1 MSQELNEERTS
12 FEREVL
18 SKNEKIADLK
28 ERLQEKKSETA
39 IELRYLAKESKGT
52 CGHIYCVSA
61 VWMQCRNCLLWMSGC
76 CFELL

>member
-1 MSQELNEERTS
+1 MFQELNEERTS

-52 CGHIYCVSA
+52 
-61 VWMQCRNCLLWMSGC
+61 
-76 CFELL
+76 

>member
-52 CGHIYCVSA
+52 CRHLLLFERNLDA
-61 VWMQCRNCLLWMSGC
+61 VPKLSFADVRVL
-76 CFELL
+76 F

>member
-1 MSQELNEERTS
+1 MGPPVNMSVSQELNEERTS

-52 CGHIYCVSA
+52 CLS
-61 VWMQCRNCLLWMSGC
+61 C
-76 CFELL
+76 CMM